1 MNDTSRDADAEIDAL
16 VRAAAA
22 AGRAEHP
29 GHPEPD
35 ELVDYTLGRLA
46 PAAKAR
52 LEQHLAVC
60 AECTRALLDLEE
72 LAKAL
77 PGHDEPPAEEMA
89 RAWEQLAARLGWRRA
104 AGGGARRPAP
114 RAIEFA
120 LAASVLLCLGL
131 LAWNLTLRRCFELAR
146 QPGANLQLVELAPIA
161 SGRERGP
168 EHVPEVVIRP
178 RVARVVL
185 RLNLGDLRD
194 FPRYTLSLQG
204 PAGRPL
210 WRELDARRGEDGAF
224 LVEVAPRTLAEPGLY
239 RLHLEAQRGGEA
251 VPLADYAWRVP

>member
-1 MNDTSRDADAEIDAL
+1 MNETSRDSDSEIDAQ

-22 AGRAEHP
+22 AGRAEQPDHS
-29 GHPEPD
+29 EPD
-35 ELVDYTLGRLA
+35 ELVDYTLGRLD

-52 LEQHLAVC
+52 LEEHLAVC

-72 LAKAL
+72 LAKPP
-77 PGHDEPPAEEMA
+77 PGREEPSAEEMA
-89 RAWEQLAARLGWRRA
+89 QAWEQIVARLGWRPA
-104 AGGGARRPAP
+104 VGGARRPAP
-114 RAIEFA
+114 RAIDLA

-131 LAWNLTLRRCFELAR
+131 VAWNLTLRRDLELAS
-146 QPGANLQLVELAPIA
+146 QPGTNLQLVELAPIE
-161 SGRERGP
+161 SGRERG
-168 EHVPEVVIRP
+168 EHAPEVVIRP

-210 WRELDARRGEDGAF
+210 WRDFDARRGEDGAF

-239 RLHLEAQRGGEA
+239 RLHLEGRRGDEA
-251 VPLADYAWRVP
+251 VRLADYAWRVP